1 MLLTAFAGLTGLALV
16 AMKLA
21 NHYKTLGLRRSA
33 SFGDVKTA
41 YRRLVRQYHP
51 DINPDERAI
60 EQFIQINA
68 AYKALTK
75 ALQATSRTPTA
86 DVDILYTET
95 TEPAVETDSTH
106 AEAATTA
113 ANAQPHSSS
122 PNFSEPTTS
131 GRIDLEEL
139 KRTLEKWGLADFQK
153 DVQTPSSHTDE
164 SAAAAIPD
172 PAKNAANWPLPKERS
187 QVPSQETS
195 LKEDAYLQ
203 LRALLRHQKF
213 PRAIALVE
221 GLANRMPN
229 DSEISQWQ
237 AIVYQRWGR
246 HLISEG
252 QLKKAHIYLQ
262 KALETD
268 PYNPSLCGEVD
279 QDMRRLASIM
289 Q

>member
-1 MLLTAFAGLTGLALV
+1 
-16 AMKLA
+16 MKLA

-33 SFGDVKTA
+33 SFSDVKTA

-51 DINPDERAI
+51 DINPDKQAI
-60 EQFIQINA
+60 EQFIEINA

-75 ALQATSRTPTA
+75 ALQASAKNKTDFTDGSSSIQSETARRAPSTEVASTPTEKSA
-86 DVDILYTET
+86 TEKSTTEKSATET
-95 TEPAVETDSTH
+95 S
-106 AEAATTA
+106 ATAPQT
-113 ANAQPHSSS
+113 NA
-122 PNFSEPTTS
+122 SEPTTS
-131 GRIDLEEL
+131 GRIDLEDL
-139 KRTLEKWGLADFQK
+139 KRTLEKWGLADFQQ
-153 DVQTPSSHTDE
+153 DVKTPDYRTDE
-164 SAAAAIPD
+164 SVTSAIPA
-172 PAKNAANWPLPKERS
+172 PAKNATNWPLPQERS
-187 QVPSQETS
+187 HVSSQEAS

-221 GLANRMPN
+221 GLANRMPT

-268 PYNPSLCGEVD
+268 PHNPSLCGEVD